1 MKISK
6 MLSVILAVILLVTAL
21 AACGNGNTNDPT
33 PTPDEI
39 IEATPTVTPTST
51 ATEEVTATPSAT
63 ATATATATAA
73 PTPTATPRPDE
84 CTHNYVLSTT
94 KSNGD
99 KRMLC
104 SYCGNA
110 YIEPNLNDSFKILSI
125 GNSYS
130 LNAIYYLQDIA
141 KDCGAK
147 DIYIA
152 GLYIGGCSIDMHW
165 ETIQKKG
172 TYQTYRVYTTSLDY
186 KEYGGYT
193 LDKALAEQD
202 WDIITIQQSSADSP
216 FYLRYVM
223 LSNIIRYV
231 KKICPET
238 KIVWHMTWSYA
249 NSYNSETFRQF
260 DRDQVKM
267 YNGIIDALKKM
278 VLTNGYINGV
288 IPVGTALQN
297 VRSTHI
303 GDTLNP
309 NDGTH
314 LAGNYGLYTAGLTW
328 YAYLTG
334 KDVMSLPLT
343 PPNSADHRELTTLK
357 TAVKNAIEK
366 PYEIT
371 K

>member
-1 MKISK
+1 MKAFK
-6 MLSVILAVILLVTAL
+6 LLSLILTVVFLASAL
-21 AACGNGNTNDPT
+21 SACGNGNTNDPT

-51 ATEEVTATPSAT
+51 ATEAATATPSAT
-63 ATATATATAA
+63 ATATAA
-73 PTPTATPRPDE
+73 PTPTPTPLPDE
-84 CTHNYVLSTT
+84 CTHNYTLDTT
-94 KSNGD
+94 KANGD

-104 SYCGNA
+104 AYCGNA
-110 YIEPNLNDSFKILSI
+110 YIEPNLDDSFKILSI

-147 DIYIA
+147 DIVIG
-152 GLYIGGCSIDMHW
+152 GLYIGGCSLTKHW
-165 ETIQKKG
+165 ETIQANGKYEK
-172 TYQTYRVYTTSLDY
+172 YRKYTTSLTY
-186 KEYGGYT
+186 TESLNTYT
-193 LDKALAEQD
+193 LEKALKEED

-216 FYLRYVM
+216 FYYTYAM

-231 KKICPET
+231 KQFCPET

-249 NSYNSETFRQF
+249 NSYDSSTFKKF

-267 YNGIIDALKKM
+267 YNGIVESIKKM

-343 PPNSADHRELTTLK
+343 PPSSADTKELNTLK
-357 TAVKNAIEK
+357 TAVKNAIEN